1 MPSTPVRTLPAPPAT
16 DPTPVYRHRDG
27 LYAADLV
34 TAALVWLDAFTW
46 LDRHPSTLAGLCDGL
61 GVQAR
66 PADVMI
72 TLFAAMGLVAR
83 NGDTIRLT
91 PVAREHF
98 VADSPYSLRA
108 YYASFRERPVCKDLV
123 DVLKT
128 GKPAG
133 WASTK
138 PNDWINAMKDP
149 AFADGFTAAMD
160 SRGLFLGPAAARAV
174 DLAGRRALLD
184 IAGGSGIYACAFVER
199 HPHLS
204 ATVFERPPV
213 DAVAW
218 RAIEARGFG
227 DRVRV
232 QAGDMLSEPL
242 PGGHDVHLISNVL
255 HDWDLPAVD
264 RLLAASY
271 AALPPGGL
279 LVIHDAHLNADKSG
293 PLPVAAYSVML
304 MHGTE
309 GRCYSVAEMFE
320 RTAAAGF
327 RDQVFIETA
336 GDRSLVTARKPM

>member
-1 MPSTPVRTLPAPPAT
+1 MPTRLPPQPAS

-34 TAALVWLDAFTW
+34 TAGLVHLDVFTW
-46 LDRHPSTLAGLCDGL
+46 LDRQPSDLDALCAGLGIH
-61 GVQAR
+61 AR

-72 TLFAAMGLVAR
+72 TLFAAMGLVVRDGA
-83 NGDTIRLT
+83 TIRLT
-91 PVAREHF
+91 ALGREHF

-108 YYASFRERPVCKDLV
+108 YYASFRERPVCRDLV
-123 DVLKT
+123 DVLKS

-138 PNDWINAMKDP
+138 PNDWLTAMLDP
-149 AFADGFTAAMD
+149 AFAAGFTAAMD
-160 SRGLFLGPAAARAV
+160 SRGLYLGPAAARAL
-174 DLAGRRALLD
+174 DLADRRALLD
-184 IAGGSGIYACAFVER
+184 IAGGSGIYACAFVDQ
-199 HPHLS
+199 HPHLA

-213 DAVAW
+213 DAVAA
-218 RAIEARGFG
+218 RAIGGRGF
-227 DRVRV
+227 DDCVRV
-232 QAGDMLSEPL
+232 QDGDMLRDPL

-264 RLLAASY
+264 TILGASF

-279 LVIHDAHLNADKSG
+279 LVIHDAHLNADKTG

-309 GRCYSVAEMFE
+309 GRCYSAAEMFE
-320 RTAAAGF
+320 RTSAAGF
-327 RDQVFIETA
+327 RDQAFIETA
-336 GDRSLVTARKPM
+336 GDRSLVTARKPA